1 MTSAPVIRRAHP
13 ALDSERAGDTRA
25 RAWAFVFRCWQ
36 EKRKAA
42 EPASKPDGRDDYE
55 RLLNKERRLA

>member
-1 MTSAPVIRRAHP
+1 VDSARLADQARPCVTAELAR
-13 ALDSERAGDTRA
+13 DTRA